1 MRFKRPEQYV
11 KSTGFINYR
20 TSLVVAAVLISI
32 SIASIRQSNAQSG
45 LVVTTLAGISSPGLS
60 DGTGVT
66 ARFNGPLGI
75 TIDKDDNIIVA
86 DFRNARIRK
95 VTQDGQVTTIA
106 GSSQGFANGYV
117 SYARFYGPAGVAI
130 DKAGNI
136 FVADYA
142 NHRIRQISPE
152 GAVTTIAG
160 SGKYGT
166 MNGSGLA
173 AQFAYPTCV
182 LPDDQGNIYVIDSG
196 TSLIRKIDSNR
207 YVSTIAGSY
216 VGYADGKAL
225 EAAFNFANGTAQMA
239 FDIDGSFVIADF
251 NNSRIRRLSKDGM
264 VTTLAGGG
272 NLLDGPALEA
282 SFFFPTGIT
291 RDPQGN
297 FIIADWYNCRVRK
310 LDIAKKTVTTIAGN
324 GEQGHIDGQALAAGF
339 YRPASVAVDS
349 KGNIFVSD
357 YFDNC
362 IRKISANI
370 PRPSGSPTPTITP
383 SPTVSPSADTAHRPC
398 RHRRH
403 LQRRHRFLAVT
414 ECRLMR
420 STIQAL
426 KMADTADGEF
436 TPTS

>member
-11 KSTGFINYR
+11 KPTGFINYR
-20 TSLVVAAVLISI
+20 TSLVIAVVLISI
-32 SIASIRQSNAQSG
+32 SIASMRQSNAQSG

-142 NHRIRQISPE
+142 NHRIRKIAPD

-182 LPDDQGNIYVIDSG
+182 LPARIGA
-196 TSLIRKIDSNR
+196 TSTSSI
-207 YVSTIAGSY
+207 
-216 VGYADGKAL
+216 
-225 EAAFNFANGTAQMA
+225 Q
-239 FDIDGSFVIADF
+239 
-251 NNSRIRRLSKDGM
+251 
-264 VTTLAGGG
+264 
-272 NLLDGPALEA
+272 
-282 SFFFPTGIT
+282 
-291 RDPQGN
+291 
-297 FIIADWYNCRVRK
+297 VR
-310 LDIAKKTVTTIAGN
+310 A
-324 GEQGHIDGQALAAGF
+324 
-339 YRPASVAVDS
+339 
-349 KGNIFVSD
+349 
-357 YFDNC
+357 
-362 IRKISANI
+362 
-370 PRPSGSPTPTITP
+370 
-383 SPTVSPSADTAHRPC
+383 
-398 RHRRH
+398 
-403 LQRRHRFLAVT
+403 
-414 ECRLMR
+414 
-420 STIQAL
+420 
-426 KMADTADGEF
+426 
-436 TPTS
+436 